1 MSFAKNLT
9 QDVMNFF
16 KNLSCCIYRES
27 KKNIREIRMT
37 RGLKVNGLHNK
48 YALYNLS
55 GVIGDCIK
63 HENALKNLIC

>member
-1 MSFAKNLT
+1 
-9 QDVMNFF
+9 
-16 KNLSCCIYRES
+16 
-27 KKNIREIRMT
+27 MT

-63 HENALKNLIC
+63 HENALKNLICLNYSILRFALHNEKGIKLLFSSSTVHKIH